1 MTNLLKS
8 VPLASTHVTEQ
19 LRSLEFAELRPRLI
33 RHARLLVR
41 DTSVAEDLVQET
53 LLAVFIQRQQH
64 SGDAN
69 LNTWATAI
77 LRNKVADWYRSPERK
92 HMIAIEDDA
101 QDSGNALE
109 DLFNEQ
115 GEHAAPVQAWQQPDA
130 ALERQQLKQVL
141 DQCVERLAGLQ
152 ATAFMMREWLGFD
165 ANEVAERLGISAEN
179 CRMLLHRSR
188 LSLRGCLQLRWYGKV
203 GV

>member
-1 MTNLLKS
+1 MTNLPKS
-8 VPLASTHVTEQ
+8 VPLASAHVTEQ

-77 LRNKVADWYRSPERK
+77 LRNKVADWYRSPERNR
-92 HMIAIEDDA
+92 MIATEDDA

-130 ALERQQLKQVL
+130 ALEQQQLKQVL
-141 DQCVERLAGLQ
+141 EQCVERLAGLQ

-188 LSLRGCLQLRWYGKV
+188 LSLRGCLQVRWYGKV

>member
-8 VPLASTHVTEQ
+8 VPPESTHVTEQ
-19 LRSLEFAELRPRLI
+19 LRSLDFAELRPRLI

-64 SGDAN
+64 SGAAN

-92 HMIAIEDDA
+92 RMIAIEDDA

>member
-92 HMIAIEDDA
+92 RMIAIEDDA

>member
-1 MTNLLKS
+1 MTNLPKS
-8 VPLASTHVTEQ
+8 VPLASAHVTEQ

-64 SGDAN
+64 IGDAN

-77 LRNKVADWYRSPERK
+77 LRNKVADWYRSPERNR
-92 HMIAIEDDA
+92 MIATEDDA

-130 ALERQQLKQVL
+130 ALEQQQLKQVL
-141 DQCVERLAGLQ
+141 EQCVERLAGLQ

-188 LSLRGCLQLRWYGKV
+188 LSLRGCLQVRWYGKV